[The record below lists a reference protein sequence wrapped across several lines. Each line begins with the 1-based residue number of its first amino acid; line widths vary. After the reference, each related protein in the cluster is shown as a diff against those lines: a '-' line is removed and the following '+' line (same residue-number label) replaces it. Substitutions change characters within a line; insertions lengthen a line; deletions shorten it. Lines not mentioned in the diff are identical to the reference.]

1 MTTVDTLFRNARLA
15 DGRTVDIAVSDSR
28 IVSITSTSQPQAVAG
43 ETHDLGR
50 RLVLPGLVDGHIHLD
65 KGFVGDDW
73 KPHRPCTAG
82 FSVRERVLFE
92 KQALAEAKPIPVRA
106 AALIDL
112 CVSHGTTQMRSH
124 VDIDTQV
131 GLRNLEQVLAA
142 RDAHRDKVSVQIV
155 AFPQSGIVTSPGTA
169 ELLDEAVRAG
179 ADLVGGLDPAGYDG
193 DVDGHLDVIFSI
205 ANRRGVGID
214 IHLHD
219 GGLLGISEIEEI
231 AHRTKALGLG
241 GKVTISHAYA
251 LGEVPR
257 DVAQRTAQLLAEA
270 GVSILTNA
278 PGAHAFP
285 PVLLLRDAGVNV
297 FAGNDNIRDSW
308 WPYGDGDLLERAM
321 IVGYRSGFSTDAELA
336 TAFDMVTTDAAR
348 ALGLSGYGVIE
359 GAPADFVVLDARH
372 VQEAVVARPK
382 PRDVYKRGRLVACNG
397 AIMMAT
403 R

>member
-1 MTTVDTLFRNARLA
+1 MTAADTLFRNARLA
-15 DGRTVDIAVSDSR
+15 DGRTVDIAVSDGR
-28 IVSITSTSQPQAVAG
+28 IVSITSTSQPQAIAG

-50 RLVLPGLVDGHIHLD
+50 RLLLPGMVDGHIHLD

-92 KQALAEAKPIPVRA
+92 RQALAEAKPIPVRA

-131 GLRNLEQVLAA
+131 GLGHLEQVLAA

-169 ELLDEAVRAG
+169 ELLDEAIRAG

-219 GGLLGISEIEEI
+219 GGLLGISEIENI

-257 DVAQRTAQLLAEA
+257 DIVQRTADLLADA
-270 GVSILTNA
+270 AVAILTNA

-285 PVLLLRDAGVNV
+285 PVRLLRDAGVNV

-321 IVGYRSGFSTDAELA
+321 IVGYRSGFNTDAELA
-336 TAFDMVTTDAAR
+336 ATFDMVTTNAAR

-382 PRDVYKRGRLVACNG
+382 PRDVYKRGRLVARNG
-397 AIMMAT
+397 AIIMAT